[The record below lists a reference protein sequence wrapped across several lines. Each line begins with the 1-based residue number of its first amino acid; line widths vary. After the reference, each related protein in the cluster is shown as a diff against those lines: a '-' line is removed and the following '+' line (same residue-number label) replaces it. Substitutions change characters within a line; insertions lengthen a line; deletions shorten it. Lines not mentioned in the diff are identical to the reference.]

1 MDTNGESK
9 GSSTA
14 RGALFIKGDNMNTN
28 QKIISVFT
36 LGLLWGVA
44 EILIGDLIETLS
56 LPVRGIILTIVSVF
70 FIITT
75 KKIAQFKGS
84 ILLLGLLVVILK
96 AVYYQNFLH
105 SALLAVIILV
115 VLAELIYIFVSD
127 FKKASITV
135 STILLIYTFA
145 HGIIMHNFFY
155 GRNIFTIYE
164 NLVYG
169 SWGIDISIELIL
181 ILFLII
187 NLLVGA
193 ITGIVFY
200 RLSEKIKNH
209 TLTLFE

>member
-1 MDTNGESK
+1 MK
-9 GSSTA
+9 
-14 RGALFIKGDNMNTN
+14 TN

-36 LGLLWGVA
+36 LGILWGVA
-44 EILIGDLIETLS
+44 EILIGDLIETFS

-75 KKIAQFKGS
+75 KRIAEFRGS
-84 ILLLGLLVVILK
+84 ILLLGLIVVILK

-169 SWGIDISIELIL
+169 SWGINISIELIL
-181 ILFLII
+181 ILFFII
-187 NLLVGA
+187 NLLIGVVAGY
-193 ITGIVFY
+193 VFS
-200 RLSEKIKNH
+200 RISSKIREFSV
-209 TLTLFE
+209 LFFE

>member
-1 MDTNGESK
+1 
-9 GSSTA
+9 
-14 RGALFIKGDNMNTN
+14 MNTN